1 MAERAYIVEAVRT
14 AGGKRDGR
22 LSLWHPADL
31 GAKVLDEL
39 VTRLDM
45 DPALVD
51 DVVFGC
57 VDQVGAQSG
66 NVARNAILSSS
77 FPESVPGTSV
87 DRQCG
92 SSQQAIH
99 FAIQAV
105 MSGTQD
111 IVIGGG
117 VEVMS
122 MVPIGAAVKDGYDAG
137 HGLPFDSEGMKE
149 RYPGVFFSQ
158 FTGAELVADKWNLSR
173 EDLDKF
179 ALESHQK
186 AAHATESKYFD
197 REILPV
203 EGRNAEG
210 MNDLVM
216 ADEGIRFDASL
227 DKLAGLNPVTEGGVI
242 TAGNASQITDGAAAV
257 MVCNVAGLN
266 KIQANPHQP
275 RKDFNDSKM
284 EELVLSI
291 KEKGILQPIAVRELK
306 NGNYEI
312 IAGER
317 RYRASK
323 AIGLKSIPA
332 YILSV
337 EDESEIMEFALI
349 ENIQRDDLN
358 PIEESEAYASLK
370 SKYNLSQKEISKK
383 VGKSRSLIANSLRLL
398 KLPSSIKE
406 DIKNNK
412 LSMGH
417 AVSLLGLKSKTQ
429 MLAIANR
436 IIKNKLS
443 VRNTEEIISKINS
456 NAPKSN

>member
-1 MAERAYIVEAVRT
+1 MAEKAYIVEAVRT

-173 EDLDKF
+173 EDLDMF

-197 REILPV
+197 KEILPV

-257 MVCNVAGLN
+257 MVCNDAGLK
-266 KIQANPHQP
+266 KIQANPRAEIVSISVVGDDPVFMLTGPIPASIQALKTANLTIDDMDLYEVNEAFAP
-275 RKDFNDSKM
+275 VPLAWAEDLKADRSK
-284 EELVLSI
+284 LNV
-291 KEKGILQPIAVRELK
+291 
-306 NGNYEI
+306 NGGAMALGHPLGATGAKLMTTLLHEM
-312 IAGER
+312 ER
-317 RYRASK
+317 RESTYGLQ
-323 AIGLKSIPA
+323 AICEG
-332 YILSV
+332 
-337 EDESEIMEFALI
+337 
-349 ENIQRDDLN
+349 
-358 PIEESEAYASLK
+358 
-370 SKYNLSQKEISKK
+370 
-383 VGKSRSLIANSLRLL
+383 GGTAN
-398 KLPSSIKE
+398 
-406 DIKNNK
+406 
-412 LSMGH
+412 
-417 AVSLLGLKSKTQ
+417 AT
-429 MLAIANR
+429 
-436 IIKNKLS
+436 IIK
-443 VRNTEEIISKINS
+443 RI
-456 NAPKSN
+456 

>member
-1 MAERAYIVEAVRT
+1 MAEKAYIVEAVRT

-45 DPALVD
+45 DPVLVD

-158 FTGAELVADKWNLSR
+158 FTGAELVAEKWNLSR

-197 REILPV
+197 QEILPV
-203 EGRNAEG
+203 EGRNSEG
-210 MNDLVM
+210 MKDLVM

-257 MVCNVAGLN
+257 MVCNDAGLK
-266 KIQANPHQP
+266 KIQASP
-275 RKDFNDSKM
+275 RAEIVSISVVGDDPVFMLTGPIPASIQALKTANLTIDDMDLYEVNEAFAPVPLAWA
-284 EELVLSI
+284 EELKADRSKLNV
-291 KEKGILQPIAVRELK
+291 
-306 NGNYEI
+306 NGGAMALGHPLGATGAKLMTTLLHEM
-312 IAGER
+312 ER
-317 RYRASK
+317 RESTYGLQ
-323 AIGLKSIPA
+323 AICEG
-332 YILSV
+332 
-337 EDESEIMEFALI
+337 
-349 ENIQRDDLN
+349 
-358 PIEESEAYASLK
+358 
-370 SKYNLSQKEISKK
+370 
-383 VGKSRSLIANSLRLL
+383 GGTAN
-398 KLPSSIKE
+398 
-406 DIKNNK
+406 
-412 LSMGH
+412 
-417 AVSLLGLKSKTQ
+417 AT
-429 MLAIANR
+429 
-436 IIKNKLS
+436 IIK
-443 VRNTEEIISKINS
+443 RI
-456 NAPKSN
+456 

>member
-1 MAERAYIVEAVRT
+1 MAEKAYIVEAVRT
-14 AGGKRDGR
+14 AGGKRDRR

-242 TAGNASQITDGAAAV
+242 TAGNASQITDGSAAV
-257 MVCNVAGLN
+257 MVCNDAGLK
-266 KIQANPHQP
+266 KIQANPRAEIVSISVVGDDPVFMLTGPIPASIQALKTANLTIDDMDLYEVNEAFAP
-275 RKDFNDSKM
+275 VPLAWAEDLKADKSK
-284 EELVLSI
+284 LNV
-291 KEKGILQPIAVRELK
+291 
-306 NGNYEI
+306 NGGAMALGHPLGATGAKLMTTLLHEM
-312 IAGER
+312 ER
-317 RYRASK
+317 REATYGLQ
-323 AIGLKSIPA
+323 AICEGGGTANATILK
-332 YILSV
+332 
-337 EDESEIMEFALI
+337 
-349 ENIQRDDLN
+349 
-358 PIEESEAYASLK
+358 
-370 SKYNLSQKEISKK
+370 
-383 VGKSRSLIANSLRLL
+383 
-398 KLPSSIKE
+398 
-406 DIKNNK
+406 
-412 LSMGH
+412 
-417 AVSLLGLKSKTQ
+417 
-429 MLAIANR
+429 
-436 IIKNKLS
+436 IIN
-443 VRNTEEIISKINS
+443 
-456 NAPKSN
+456 

>member
-1 MAERAYIVEAVRT
+1 MTEKAYIVEAVRT

-51 DVVFGC
+51 DVIFGC

-66 NVARNAILSSS
+66 NIARNSILSSS
-77 FPESVPGTSV
+77 YPESVPGTSV

-117 VEVMS
+117 VEIMS
-122 MVPIGAAVKDGYDAG
+122 MVPIGAAVTDGYNAG

-149 RYPGVFFSQ
+149 RYPRVFFSQ
-158 FTGAELVADKWNLSR
+158 FTGAELVAKKWNLSR
-173 EDLDKF
+173 EDLDRF

-186 AAHATESKYFD
+186 AAHATDSKYFD

-210 MNDLVM
+210 IKDLVM
-216 ADEGIRFDASL
+216 KDEGIRFDASL
-227 DKLAGLNPVTEGGVI
+227 DKLSGLKTVSEGGVI

-257 MVCNVAGLN
+257 MVCNDAGLK
-266 KIQANPHQP
+266 KIQSNPRAEIVSIAVVGDDPVFMLTGPIPASFKALESANLTISDMDIYEINEAFAPVP
-275 RKDFNDSKM
+275 LAWA
-284 EELVLSI
+284 EELKADRSRLNVNGGAMALGHPLGATGA
-291 KEKGILQPIAVRELK
+291 KLMTTMLHEL
-306 NGNYEI
+306 
-312 IAGER
+312 ER
-317 RYRASK
+317 RDGK
-323 AIGLKSIPA
+323 
-332 YILSV
+332 
-337 EDESEIMEFALI
+337 FALQAI
-349 ENIQRDDLN
+349 CE
-358 PIEESEAYASLK
+358 
-370 SKYNLSQKEISKK
+370 
-383 VGKSRSLIANSLRLL
+383 GGGTAN
-398 KLPSSIKE
+398 
-406 DIKNNK
+406 
-412 LSMGH
+412 
-417 AVSLLGLKSKTQ
+417 AT
-429 MLAIANR
+429 
-436 IIKNKLS
+436 IIKLIK
-443 VRNTEEIISKINS
+443 
-456 NAPKSN
+456 